1 MMFVKLMLAAAF
13 SSIAI
18 SPVQAESGLA
28 AFHGGG
34 LTASGEVT
42 GPTGLTAAHRT
53 LPFGAKGAG
62 DQCSQWQNGGRA
74 HHGSRAV
81 WPWSNY
87 RREPRG
93 GA

>member
-1 MMFVKLMLAAAF
+1 LAGAKDFTASHGYIQF
-13 SSIAI
+13 S
-18 SPVQAESGLA
+18 VHAESGLA

-74 HHGSRAV
+74 HRGPHAV
-81 WPWSNY
+81 V
-87 RREPRG
+87 E
-93 GA
+93 

>member
-1 MMFVKLMLAAAF
+1 MLVKVSLAAAL
-13 SSIAI
+13 SSMVIC
-18 SPVQAESGLA
+18 PVHAESGLA
-28 AFHGGG
+28 AFYGGG

-42 GPTGLTAAHRT
+42 EPTGLTAAHRT

-87 RREPRG
+87 RREPCG